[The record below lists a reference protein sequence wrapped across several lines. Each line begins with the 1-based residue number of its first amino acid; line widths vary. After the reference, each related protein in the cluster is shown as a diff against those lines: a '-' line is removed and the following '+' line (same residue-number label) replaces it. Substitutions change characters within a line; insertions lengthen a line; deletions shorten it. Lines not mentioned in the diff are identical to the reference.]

1 MNSMFANIISSLQ
14 KYAGSWSVKETR
26 KFTDEELAMVTSAKV
41 VPSQYGSSV
50 CLFLTSGQQ
59 AYIPLSNDA
68 TAQNG
73 DTVNL
78 KEATLLCLSREGEDD
93 IIRVKC

>member
-1 MNSMFANIISSLQ
+1 MFANIISSLQ
-14 KYAGSWSVKETR
+14 KYAGSWTVKETR
-26 KFTDEELAMVTSAKV
+26 KFTDEELAMVTSASV

-50 CLFLTSGQQ
+50 CLMLTSGHK

-73 DTVNL
+73 DSVNL
-78 KEATLLCLSREGEDD
+78 KDATLICLSKEGEDD